1 MTIQSICDSITKL
14 INAARTPLN
23 TIPAAILVCSA
34 INRPGLSPMLI
45 ASNIIRRQSEA
56 GAPFGAAADGSAN
69 IAEAMERIRVEEMV
83 KALKMDAKVQVA
95 KGLPLSKPIRDMEL
109 FPPMLP
115 QMIKIGEET
124 GNIEDMM
131 DKVADYYE
139 MEVEAATDALTAA
152 MEPMVIVLMAVV
164 VGGIVIAIY
173 SPMLGMYDAI
183 DNY

>member
-14 INAARTPLN
+14 INTARTPLN

-83 KALKMDAKVQVA
+83 KALKMDAKVQV
-95 KGLPLSKPIRDMEL
+95 GIPIGGIQ
-109 FPPMLP
+109 F
-115 QMIKIGEET
+115 T
-124 GNIEDMM
+124 GTGAN
-131 DKVADYYE
+131 AGG
-139 MEVEAATDALTAA
+139 
-152 MEPMVIVLMAVV
+152 PVV
-164 VGGIVIAIY
+164 VKGFNINNAHGIGII
-173 SPMLGMYDAI
+173 G
-183 DNY
+183 

>member
-69 IAEAMERIRVEEMV
+69 IAEAMERSRVEEMV
-83 KALKMDAKVQVA
+83 KALKMDAKVQV
-95 KGLPLSKPIRDMEL
+95 GIPI
-109 FPPMLP
+109 
-115 QMIKIGEET
+115 
-124 GNIEDMM
+124 
-131 DKVADYYE
+131 
-139 MEVEAATDALTAA
+139 
-152 MEPMVIVLMAVV
+152 
-164 VGGIVIAIY
+164 GGIQFTGSGANAGGPVIIKGFNTNNAHGI
-173 SPMLGMYDAI
+173 GI
-183 DNY
+183 IG